1 MKRIAF
7 VSTMEGSAWGG
18 SENLWAQA
26 ASLALQR
33 GHQVLASVYKWKPTP
48 VQLTS
53 LEKQGAILHRRKRF
67 AFSSNILSKVANKI
81 QRTYVPAYGILKA
94 LQRSQSDVICIC
106 QGGNYDILQE
116 PALFR
121 AIEKLNVSYFIVPQ
135 FNYENYTLP
144 YHAFVKGRTIFDKAK
159 GICFVSE
166 RNREV
171 SRRQLSL
178 PLASSTVILNPP
190 NIDDFRPVVYPPVA
204 ETYHLACVSRL
215 DCNFKGQDV
224 LLQVLSE
231 PKWRNRNWQLSL
243 YGQGIDEQYLRTLIS
258 FYQLENKVSL
268 VGHVDNIKQLWAEN
282 HLLVMPSIAEGTP
295 CALMEAMVCGRA
307 AVATDVGGN
316 AVFVQNGETG
326 FLAEAPSPVYL
337 GNALE
342 NAWNRRDEWKKM
354 GEAAHQLA
362 IEKVPASP
370 GSDLLDYL
378 LQ

>member
-18 SENLWAQA
+18 SENLWARA
-26 ASLALQR
+26 ASQALQH
-33 GHQVLASVYKWKPTP
+33 GNQVLASVYKWDSVPS
-48 VQLTS
+48 QLAN
-53 LEKQGAILHRRKRF
+53 LEKQGAVLHRRKRF
-67 AFSSNILSKVANKI
+67 AFSSEILSKAANKI
-81 QRTYVPAYGILKA
+81 LRTYVPARGVQRV
-94 LQRSQSDVICIC
+94 LQHFQPDSVCIS
-106 QGGNYDILQE
+106 QGGNYDIIQE

-121 AIEKLNVSYFIVPQ
+121 AIEKLKVPYFIVPQ
-135 FNYENYTLP
+135 FNYEHYTLP
-144 YHAFVKGRTIFDKAK
+144 YNEFIKGRAIFAKAK
-159 GICFVSE
+159 GICFVSA

-190 NIDDFRPVVYPPVA
+190 NIDNCQPVIYSPV
-204 ETYHLACVSRL
+204 TDQYHMACVSRL

-224 LLQVLSE
+224 LLQVLGES
-231 PKWRNRNWQLSL
+231 KWRERNWQLSL
-243 YGQGIDEQYLRTLIS
+243 FGQGPHEQYLRTLIK
-258 FYQLENKVSL
+258 FYQLEDKVFL
-268 VGHVDNIKQLWAEN
+268 AGHVDDIRKLWAEN

-295 CALMEAMVCGRA
+295 CALMEAMICGRA

-316 AVFVQNGETG
+316 AVFVQNNKTG
-326 FLAEAPSPVYL
+326 FLAEAPSSVYL

-342 NAWNRRDEWKKM
+342 KAWSQRDRWEEM
-354 GEAAHQLA
+354 GQAAHRLA
-362 IEKVPASP
+362 TDQVPANP